1 MQNNLIY
8 LIAGVVLLING
19 CTIHIPDVQQGNV
32 LDPALLAQIHPGL
45 SKKQVKYLL
54 GTPIINDAFHPE
66 RWDYIYL
73 FQSQESP
80 AVRKRVT
87 LFFDNDLLSRIETD
101 GVTLPTAAP
110 TENPETSNLNNS
122 SLPGSKAPSPSSP
135 SP

>member
-1 MQNNLIY
+1 
-8 LIAGVVLLING
+8 
-19 CTIHIPDVQQGNV
+19 
-32 LDPALLAQIHPGL
+32 
-45 SKKQVKYLL
+45 VKYLL

-101 GVTLPTAAP
+101 GVALPTAAP